1 MAAGTAVTAGSAGDD
16 GERPRLSKTAVIE
29 RALQLADADGLDAL
43 TIRKLAT
50 TLGVTPMALYWHFR
64 SKEELLDALAYQVWS
79 EIDVNVDGVTPW
91 SAQLRRMLESLVRV
105 LRTHPSG
112 SQLLI
117 DHKMQNTASLRATE
131 VALGILR
138 GAGFDA
144 KHASAIASGTLWA
157 GITLVLSEPGFEPG
171 MSEAERDE
179 RQRKALITFA
189 SQSPVDFPRLVE
201 CATAM
206 TATDDPEF
214 HYLLGVDM
222 FIAGVEALA
231 ARQSG

>member
-16 GERPRLSKTAVIE
+16 GERARLSKAAVIE
-29 RALQLADADGLDAL
+29 RALQLTDADGLDAL

-50 TLGVTPMALYWHFR
+50 ALGVTPMALYWHFR
-64 SKEELLDALAYQVWS
+64 SKEDLLDALAYQVWS

-91 SAQLRRMLESLVRV
+91 SAQLRKMLESLVRV
-105 LRTHPSG
+105 LRAHPSG

-117 DHKMQNTASLRATE
+117 EHEVQNTASLRAAE
-131 VALGILR
+131 VALGVLR
-138 GAGFDA
+138 GARFDA
-144 KHASAIASGTLWA
+144 KHASALARAILWA

-171 MSEAERDE
+171 LSAAERDE
-179 RQRKALITFA
+179 HQRKTLITLA
-189 SQSPVDFPRLVE
+189 SQSPAEYPRLVE

-214 HYLLGVDM
+214 HYQLGVDM
-222 FIAGVEALA
+222 FIAAVEALA
-231 ARQSG
+231 ARQP